1 MPYRFKKWCNA
12 RRNRSELRRGSLV
25 LNSFPREIF
34 IDPTN
39 ICNFRCP
46 LCPTGQRKIPPPHGF
61 MEMEV
66 FQKVVSTLGPWAQKI
81 HLYNWGEPL
90 LHPDIVEMARL
101 AARFGA
107 KTYISTNLST
117 LKPGMAEG
125 LVKSGLDLL
134 NASIDGVTQESYG
147 AYREGGDLGKVLA
160 NLRELAKA
168 RGRSPKSR
176 LRIRWQFMANRRNE
190 SEIDEARRLAGKMG
204 VEFRV
209 KRIALGLEDFDK
221 QSATNLAENDDV
233 WLPQDVRLNRY
244 KRRKRSNLCRRLW
257 EQTVVNFDGSINPCC
272 QIFKPEHNFADRFD
286 QDFHK
291 IWNGPIYQAARR
303 LFLAQEAD
311 PKADQ
316 LVCAQCMRFGNI
328 R

>member
-1 MPYRFKKWCNA
+1 MPYRFKKWYNA
-12 RRNRSELRRGSLV
+12 RRNRSELRRGSLF
-25 LNSFPREIF
+25 LNSYPREIF

-61 MEMEV
+61 MEMDV

-90 LHPDIVEMARL
+90 LHPDIVEMAYR
-101 AARFGA
+101 AAQFGA
-107 KTYISTNLST
+107 KTYLSTNLST
-117 LKPGMAEG
+117 LKPKVAEG
-125 LVKSGLDLL
+125 LVASGLDLL

-147 AYREGGDLGKVLA
+147 AYRSGGDLKKVLD
-160 NLRELAKA
+160 NLRELAEV
-168 RGRSPKSR
+168 RGRSPRSR
-176 LRIRWQFMANRRNE
+176 LRIRWQFMANRWNE
-190 SEIDEARRLAGKMG
+190 SEIDEARRRAREMG

-221 QSATNLAENDDV
+221 QSASNLADNDED
-233 WLPQDVRLNRY
+233 WLPRDDRLNRY
-244 KRRKRSNLCRRLW
+244 KKGKRANLCRRLW
-257 EQTVVNFDGSINPCC
+257 EQTVVNFDGSISPCC
-272 QIFKPEHNFADRFD
+272 QVFKPEHSFADRFD
-286 QDFHK
+286 QDFRK
-291 IWNGPIYQAARR
+291 IWNGANYQAARR
-303 LFLAQEAD
+303 LFLAQNAD
-311 PKADQ
+311 PKANQ